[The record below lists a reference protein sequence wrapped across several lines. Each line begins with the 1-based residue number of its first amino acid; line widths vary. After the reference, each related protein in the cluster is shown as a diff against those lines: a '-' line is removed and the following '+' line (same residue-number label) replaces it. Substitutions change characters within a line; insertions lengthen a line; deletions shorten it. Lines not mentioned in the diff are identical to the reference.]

1 MTEANCLFVSSRGI
15 MKSCDVY
22 PSNPVSST
30 HQCYDYDWVSLK
42 PGTSV
47 YIISSSL
54 PDFFRK
60 AWSQIK
66 VPIILVS
73 GDCDETMPT
82 DLFDAANLQLFLN
95 DPRLIAWF
103 AQNMVSVHPKL
114 HQIPIGMD
122 YHTLSVNTSH
132 AWGPKQTPLEQESVL
147 NLIRKRADDKPRLM
161 KAYANF
167 QFSLKTRYAADRHE
181 ALKEL
186 NKDLVTYEEK
196 PVARFVTWAKQAT
209 HQFVISPHGG
219 GLDCH
224 RTWEALALG
233 CYPIVKTSPMD
244 PLFEGLPVLILEKW
258 SDLRLDKMEMAA
270 KFFSE
275 NKMSEKLNL
284 KFWLNKIFAAKQSI
298 NAPPENSLEL
308 TE

>member
-1 MTEANCLFVSSRGI
+1 MTEETCQFISSRGL

-22 PSNPVSST
+22 PPNPVSST
-30 HQCYDYDWVSLK
+30 RQCYDYVWDSLK
-42 PGTSV
+42 PGSAV

-60 AWSQIK
+60 AWSKIK

-82 DLFDAANLQLFLN
+82 DMFDAKNLQAFLN
-95 DPRLIAWF
+95 DSKLIAWF

-122 YHTLSVNTSH
+122 YHTLSVNTTH

-147 NLIRKRADDKPRLM
+147 NLIRKRSDGKSRLM

-167 QFSLKTRYAADRHE
+167 QFSMRTRYAADRYE
-181 ALKEL
+181 ALKEM
-186 NKDLVTYEEK
+186 NKDLVMYEEK
-196 PVARFVTWAKQAT
+196 PVTRFVTWAKQAT

-244 PLFEGLPVLILEKW
+244 SLFEGLPVLILEKW
-258 SDLRLDKMEMAA
+258 SDLSLDKMETAA

-284 KFWLNKIFAAKQSI
+284 KFWIDRIKDVRL
-298 NAPPENSLEL
+298 ENSLEL